1 LIEKIGYIKERPA
14 KYGEHSRKNR
24 LITMEMGYSSK
35 GGSSISAF
43 PQANKIGFRK
53 DIYNSP

>member
-1 LIEKIGYIKERPA
+1 LIEKIGYMKERPA
-14 KYGEHSRKNR
+14 KYGEQNRKNG

-35 GGSSISAF
+35 DGFSISAL
-43 PQANKIGFRK
+43 PQVNKMGFRK